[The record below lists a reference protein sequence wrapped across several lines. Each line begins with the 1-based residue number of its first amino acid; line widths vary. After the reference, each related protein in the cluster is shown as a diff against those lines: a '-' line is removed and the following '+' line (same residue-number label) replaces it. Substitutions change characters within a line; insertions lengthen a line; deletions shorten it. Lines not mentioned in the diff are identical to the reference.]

1 MSINTNQKKTY
12 RKIIILLSVVIPI
25 AVAVLFK
32 IKIPNVDLSF
42 LPPFLVME
50 QLYVGIIMS
59 SKSTNP
65 IIYINICRFLVLIM
79 TLGTGILIFKNFESY
94 GAIVGGSAWSLT
106 LFFEAIFAWLF
117 ARKIAKP

>member
-1 MSINTNQKKTY
+1 
-12 RKIIILLSVVIPI
+12 
-25 AVAVLFK
+25 
-32 IKIPNVDLSF
+32 
-42 LPPFLVME
+42 ME
-50 QLYVGIIMS
+50 QLYVGIIMN

-117 ARKIAKP
+117 ARNIAKP